1 MEDRQFAKLALLHHK
16 SVLNFELSVTRMLPI
31 IALVAFVVLVN
42 AREQHVFSLHSPR
55 IQTITPHRHKPWSL
69 LLSRH
74 KETSNCAILS
84 APAQAQVHKSVEKP
98 GDVVVINRSSTSAT
112 GWEGLEECTLEI
124 IGFDRRVIWAKASEL
139 CASIESDVSY
149 SADIL
154 AEYEVV

>member
-1 MEDRQFAKLALLHHK
+1 MF
-16 SVLNFELSVTRMLPI
+16 PI
-31 IALVAFVVLVN
+31 IALVAFAVFVN
-42 AREQHVFSLHSPR
+42 AREQHVFSLDSPR
-55 IQTITPHRHKPWSL
+55 MQTITPRHHKPWSL
-69 LLSRH
+69 ILSLH
-74 KETSNCAILS
+74 KGTSNCAILS
-84 APAQAQVHKSVEKP
+84 DPAQTQVHKSVTKP
-98 GDVVVINRSSTSAT
+98 GDVVVINRSSTSAA